1 MFVENQTVMKKIIVL
16 LIVSCSLQMR
26 AQDKKIFQDIKSIV
40 NETQKIISV
49 KKGEK
54 INISYFK
61 TLFLPTA
68 HFTVVGEENG
78 KRLHETMDLNTFAET
93 LTDEYYS
100 NGYFETGKG
109 QIAQEYNGIAQVIQ
123 SFYGEDSEGIKGWGV
138 GSYQLI
144 YSKGRWWIANMIWT
158 MSPKGKDGIPK
169 KYLKK

>member
-1 MFVENQTVMKKIIVL
+1 MTRFILWILMLSASLSFSQKKKV
-16 LIVSCSLQMR
+16 
-26 AQDKKIFQDIKSIV
+26 FQDVKSIV

-54 INISYFK
+54 INIAYFK

-78 KRLHETMDLNTFAET
+78 KKIHETMDLKTFAET

-100 NGYFETGKG
+100 NGYFEIAKG
-109 QIAQEYNGIAQVIQ
+109 QIIEEYHGIAQVVQ
-123 SFYGEDSEGIKGWGV
+123 SFYGEDSDGIKGWGV
-138 GSYQLI
+138 GSYQLV
-144 YSKGRWWIANMIWT
+144 YSNGRWWIANMIWT
-158 MSPKGKDGIPK
+158 MSPNGKEGIPK